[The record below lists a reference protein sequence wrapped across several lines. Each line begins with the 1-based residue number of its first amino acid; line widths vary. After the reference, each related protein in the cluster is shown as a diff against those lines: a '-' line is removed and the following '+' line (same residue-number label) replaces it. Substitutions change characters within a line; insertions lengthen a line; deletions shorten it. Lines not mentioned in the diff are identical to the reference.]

1 FLRAGDALAAGFKA
15 GFGVPVVAGE
25 EVAAVMVFF
34 MAEAGDD
41 DARLIELV
49 STAAIHL
56 GTVIRRRLSECA
68 REEIKRR
75 YEELINNIAAGIY
88 RSVPGEGRFIEANR
102 AFVDMM
108 GAQSKEEL
116 LKQDPAVFYQDK
128 GKMKEINEKLSSG
141 GFIKNLEVELVT
153 LQGRRIWVSTSVVM
167 KRDREGKIYCDGI
180 VEDITGRKRL
190 EEQLIHSQRM
200 EAVGQLAAGIAHDFN
215 NILTA
220 IIGYANLLA
229 MKTQGEPSKGFVDHI
244 RALSERAAALVAG
257 LMAFGR
263 KQPVRLQALDL
274 NSAVRSAQN
283 IFARVIGEHI
293 ALKAFFSKK
302 ELAVMADPV
311 QIEQVLMNLATNAK
325 NIFARVI
332 GEHIALKAFF
342 SKKELAVMAD
352 PVQIEQVLM
361 NLATNARDAMP
372 GGGTLSIATAMA
384 GPDDEFLSLRG
395 VFQPRGYALITFT
408 DTGRGMDEETRKR
421 IFEPF
426 FTTKE
431 TGKGTGASR
440 AGGAPS

>member
-1 FLRAGDALAAGFKA
+1 MGGFFFSLLHKASAAFHRRIAGSAGETGLLDGVAADSPFAMASKEFEKQVKRVDEAMHLMQTISLEVGDASDLRSALKITAGKICNFTGWSFGEVWVPNFDGSALEYYSAWHGRKEVLGAFAETSMGMIFPPGVGLPGRVWRTKEPEWIKDVSAALGAFPRAGDALAAGFKA
-15 GFGVPVVAGE
+15 GFGVPIVAGG

-34 MAEAGDD
+34 MTEAGDD

-56 GTVIRRRLSECA
+56 GTVIRRRISEYA

-128 GKMKEINEKLSSG
+128 KKMKEINEKLSSG

-153 LQGRRIWVSTSVVM
+153 LQGRRIWVSTSAVM
-167 KRDREGKIYCDGI
+167 KRDREGRIYCDGI

-229 MKTQGEPSKGFVDHI
+229 MKT
-244 RALSERAAALVAG
+244 L
-257 LMAFGR
+257 
-263 KQPVRLQALDL
+263 
-274 NSAVRSAQN
+274 
-283 IFARVIGEHI
+283 
-293 ALKAFFSKK
+293 
-302 ELAVMADPV
+302 
-311 QIEQVLMNLATNAK
+311 
-325 NIFARVI
+325 
-332 GEHIALKAFF
+332 
-342 SKKELAVMAD
+342 
-352 PVQIEQVLM
+352 
-361 NLATNARDAMP
+361 
-372 GGGTLSIATAMA
+372 
-384 GPDDEFLSLRG
+384 
-395 VFQPRGYALITFT
+395 
-408 DTGRGMDEETRKR
+408 
-421 IFEPF
+421 
-426 FTTKE
+426 
-431 TGKGTGASR
+431 
-440 AGGAPS
+440 